1 MIRISF
7 LSILLAL
14 ASCQSETQNNSFTV
28 TNTLGHARSTEV
40 VKVPGELL
48 KLEEGQ
54 SVEDFGIEDESGNLQ
69 VVQYIDQNQDG
80 LADEIIFQPT
90 VPATG
95 TARYSVK
102 KLIEGEPN
110 PESQK
115 SCFSRFVPER
125 TDDYAWENDK
135 VAFRTF
141 GPTAQQMKEEG
152 VPGGTLT
159 SGIDCWLKKV
169 EYPIINRWYKKYE
182 TNSNAYHEDTG
193 EGLDNFHVGIS
204 RGCGG
209 IAVKGGEEF
218 YTSKNFTHYKTL
230 TNGSLRTAFE
240 LDYAPW
246 SIGGSDTVHSTNQV
260 SLDLGNQLSR
270 FEVSARG
277 TDTLYAGLTLHEND
291 GKVTVDSLD
300 GWVSYYQP
308 HGDSYLATAIVAA
321 PGYYIGSELVETEV
335 KDLSH
340 VYARLSVQDEKSIY
354 YTGFYWQKS
363 GQFKGPKEWEAYL
376 TRFAAQLT
384 NPLTVAIE

>member
-1 MIRISF
+1 MIRISLF
-7 LSILLAL
+7 SILFAL

-40 VKVPGELL
+40 VKVPSELL
-48 KLEEGQ
+48 NLEEGQ
-54 SVEDFGIEDESGNLQ
+54 SVEDLGIEDENGNLQ
-69 VVQYIDQNQDG
+69 IVQYIDQNQDG
-80 LADEIIFQPT
+80 RADEIIFQPS
-90 VPATG
+90 VPEHG
-95 TARYSVK
+95 TSKFSVK
-102 KLIEGEPN
+102 KLIEGEQN
-110 PESQK
+110 PDSQN
-115 SCFSRFVPER
+115 SCYSRFVPER

-169 EYPIINRWYKKYE
+169 EYPIINKWYKNYE
-182 TNSNAYHEDTG
+182 SNSNAYHEDTG

-209 IAVKGGEEF
+209 IAVKHDEEF
-218 YTSKNFTHYKTL
+218 YTSKNFTNHKTL

-246 SIGGSDTVHSTNQV
+246 SIGGADTVHSTNLV
-260 SLDLGNQLSR
+260 RLDLGNQLSR
-270 FEVSARG
+270 IEVSIRG
-277 TDTLYAGLTLHEND
+277 TETLYAGLTLHEND
-291 GKVTVDSLD
+291 GKVTVDSLG

-321 PGYYIGSELVETEV
+321 PGYYIGNELVETEV

-340 VYARLSVQDEKSIY
+340 VYAQLSVKDEKSIY

-363 GQFKGPKEWEAYL
+363 GQFNDRKEWEAYL
-376 TRFAAQLT
+376 TRFAAQLAT
-384 NPLTVAIE
+384 PLMVAIE